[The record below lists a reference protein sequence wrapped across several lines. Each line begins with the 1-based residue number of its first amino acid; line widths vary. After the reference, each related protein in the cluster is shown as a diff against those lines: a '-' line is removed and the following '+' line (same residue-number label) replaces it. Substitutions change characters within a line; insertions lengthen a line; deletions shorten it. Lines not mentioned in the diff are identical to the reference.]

1 MVKKLWQGKYVS
13 VRDYEVKQ
21 AIAKGG
27 MRIEHGKDIMQ
38 LNVAELQQLKPTGA
52 TLQSKYGGTYRLV
65 DITFKP
71 LDRTPRSN
79 EDVCIMGKRVVPP
92 VGRFGGVGE
101 IRKRLRG
108 SQIIYDNRDGLAT
121 EMLGIAKAKDN

>member
-1 MVKKLWQGKYVS
+1 MVMTKMVKKLWQGKYVS

-38 LNVAELQQLKPTGA
+38 LDVAQLQQLKPTGA
-52 TLQSKYGGTYRLV
+52 TLQSKYSGTYRLV

-71 LDRTPRSN
+71 L
-79 EDVCIMGKRVVPP
+79 
-92 VGRFGGVGE
+92 
-101 IRKRLRG
+101 
-108 SQIIYDNRDGLAT
+108 T
-121 EMLGIAKAKDN
+121 EHPDQMRMFS

>member
-1 MVKKLWQGKYVS
+1 MVMTKMVKKLWQGKDVS

-38 LNVAELQQLKPTGA
+38 LDVAQLQQLKPTGA

-71 LDRTPRSN
+71 L
-79 EDVCIMGKRVVPP
+79 
-92 VGRFGGVGE
+92 
-101 IRKRLRG
+101 
-108 SQIIYDNRDGLAT
+108 T
-121 EMLGIAKAKDN
+121 EHPDQMKMFV